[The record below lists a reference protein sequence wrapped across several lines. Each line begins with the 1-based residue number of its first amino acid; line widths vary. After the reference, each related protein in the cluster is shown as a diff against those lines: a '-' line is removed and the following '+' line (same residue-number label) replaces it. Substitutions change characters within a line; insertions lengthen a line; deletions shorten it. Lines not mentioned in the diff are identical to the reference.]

1 MIIKCFS
8 LAVSKNQF
16 QVTCLLWLVKEVVA
30 HLFQILTVSSCLS
43 GALKGEPKLEP
54 AGSAYHG
61 SSAI

>member
-8 LAVSKNQF
+8 LVFSKNQF
-16 QVTCLLWLVKEVVA
+16 QVTCLLWLVEEVVA
-30 HLFQILTVSSCLS
+30 HLFQILTVSCLS
-43 GALKGEPKLEP
+43 GALRGEPKLEP